1 VEETLQ
7 MGNKAG
13 NVYSKCR
20 EVILLPG
27 FGNYVK
33 KCTVKFCYIK
43 IIRQVLDKNT

>member
-13 NVYSKCR
+13 SMPSKCR

-27 FGNYVK
+27 FGNHVEKY
-33 KCTVKFCYIK
+33 TVKFCYIK